1 MSFDCRL
8 LTNCVFRD
16 GETNGWRAPVLD
28 AAAAGFQAPPK
39 LGIVRLDHG
48 IHAGFNIALC
58 SEYIIQD
65 TRHLLALYSRGN
77 I

>member
-39 LGIVRLDHG
+39 LGIVRLD
-48 IHAGFNIALC
+48 AGFNIALY